1 MGQGKARHRVGNG
14 GENEGEEQRGR
25 SGVRYGKGSRHS
37 SRRIK
42 EESKRGG
49 FTKTDGIR
57 KGEGKL
63 EGRKAQ

>member
-1 MGQGKARHRVGNG
+1 MRRS
-14 GENEGEEQRGR
+14 EREGERKGYRGAR
-25 SGVRYGKGSRHS
+25 KGVRHS